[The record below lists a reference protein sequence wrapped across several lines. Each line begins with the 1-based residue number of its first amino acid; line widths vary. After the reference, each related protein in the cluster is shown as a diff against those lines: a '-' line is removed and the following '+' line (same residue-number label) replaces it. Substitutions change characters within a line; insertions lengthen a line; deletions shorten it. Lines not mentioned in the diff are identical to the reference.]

1 MPIKMLNDA
10 VGATDA
16 SGRETRVYRAN
27 EELPDNEFGNK
38 LGKIFLDAGLA
49 EETKVVSVTETKTI
63 EPTKTTITG
72 KRARNKKGQLIGD
85 NPDTP
90 NVNEAWEGGIA
101 PK

>member
-10 VGATDA
+10 IGATDA
-16 SGRETRVYRAN
+16 TGRETKVYRAN
-27 EELPDNEFGNK
+27 EELPDNEFGQK
-38 LGKIFLDAGLA
+38 LGKIFIAEGFA

-63 EPTKTTITG
+63 EPTKTTMTG
-72 KRARNKKGQLIGD
+72 KRARNNKGQLIGD

-90 NVNEAWEGGIA
+90 NVNEAWEGGVA